1 MKFKLIIG
9 NDPSDG
15 VLQFENNPDVFI
27 NMNLTEQ
34 FDSKVWAISY
44 DDELGINNIEYH
56 LNGNPINHED
66 YGLPNN
72 LTLEEASRYYE
83 WCRTKYDALKARLNA
98 ERIIE
103 QYESDKEQ
111 YTPWL
116 SWDYSNSPKLK
127 RDNLLALSDPY
138 ILLANL
144 DGTGWE
150 SWRQWIRNLPQS
162 YQRPIDIVEWRP
174 LPSNASTTIITAY
187 ESFQSRIAKA
197 KELSEQYADFV
208 LPVLD

>member
-9 NDPSDG
+9 NDPTDG
-15 VLQFENNPDVFI
+15 TLQFEDNTDVFI
-27 NMNLTEQ
+27 DMNLTEQ

-44 DDELGINNIEYH
+44 DDKLGINHIEYH
-56 LNGNPINHED
+56 LNGNPISHED
-66 YGLPNN
+66 YGLSDK
-72 LTLEEASRYYE
+72 LTLEEAARYYE
-83 WCRTKYDALKARLNA
+83 WCRTKYDALKARVEA
-98 ERIIE
+98 EKIIE
-103 QYESDKEQ
+103 QYESDKER

-116 SWDYSNSPKLK
+116 SWDYSSSPKLK

-150 SWRQWIRNLPQS
+150 SWRQWIRNLPQA
-162 YQRPIDIVEWRP
+162 YPRPIDIVEWKP
-174 LPSNASTTIITAY
+174 LPSNANTAITTAY